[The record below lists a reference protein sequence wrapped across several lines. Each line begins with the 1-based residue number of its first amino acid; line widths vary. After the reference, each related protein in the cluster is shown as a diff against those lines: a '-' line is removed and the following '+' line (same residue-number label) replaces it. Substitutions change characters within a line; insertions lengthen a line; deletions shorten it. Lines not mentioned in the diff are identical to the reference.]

1 MDTYRYR
8 DRFGFLL
15 SFGGRLFV
23 EACLLILP
31 LPFLYW
37 FIGCFGHRYDAQDKN
52 KNESRKS
59 EHRKEKVPF
68 GRYVF
73 TNFFI
78 GSMYD
83 FFKIFIYRV
92 DLLA

>member
-1 MDTYRYR
+1 LIRVFLPYALFYR
-8 DRFGFLL
+8 L
-15 SFGGRLFV
+15 
-23 EACLLILP
+23 
-31 LPFLYW
+31 
-37 FIGCFGHRYDAQDKN
+37 IGCFGHRYDAQDKN

-78 GSMYD
+78 GSMYE
-83 FFKIFIYRV
+83 FFEIFIYRV